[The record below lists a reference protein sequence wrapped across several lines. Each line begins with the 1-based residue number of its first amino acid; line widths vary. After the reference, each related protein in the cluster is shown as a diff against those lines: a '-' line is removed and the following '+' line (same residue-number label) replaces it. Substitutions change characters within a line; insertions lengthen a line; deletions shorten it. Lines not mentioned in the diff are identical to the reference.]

1 LTKAKKK
8 KKKTNK
14 DVIVNYVDF
23 DSDDD
28 REE

>member
-1 LTKAKKK
+1 MKAKKKK

-28 REE
+28 RDE